1 MVGQRKELNM
11 GAKAQMAKQR
21 AKLSTTVAP
30 ETYEFLQQMVEAGQ
44 AATLAEALD
53 VVIGRI
59 RRLDNRLRLARATTQ
74 YFEHLDKEALAEE
87 QALAADFSSAAGAI
101 DFEHDI

>member
-1 MVGQRKELNM
+1 M
-11 GAKAQMAKQR
+11 GAKAELAKQR
-21 AKLSTTVAP
+21 EKLSTTVAP
-30 ETYEFLQQMVEAGQ
+30 ETYQFLQHMVEAGQ

-53 VVIGRI
+53 AVVARI

-74 YFEHLDKEALAEE
+74 YFEQLDKEALAEE
-87 QALAADFSSAAGAI
+87 QALAADLSSAAGAI